1 MKGKGISKLVA
12 HRVRH
17 RSGET
22 HELAARLAPLE
33 ELSESS
39 ESGRINTSQVVAQEN
54 GAIVVGAE
62 QPELAKEV
70 VAAEEGNGDKGLEP
84 VVIVIVGL
92 ILAFIV
98 FIAWQISQMPTQEVT
113 K

>member
-1 MKGKGISKLVA
+1 MKKTAAQSLA
-12 HRVRH
+12 HRSH
-17 RSGET
+17 KHSGDT
-22 HELAARLAPLE
+22 GELAAQLAPLE
-33 ELSESS
+33 ELSEPS
-39 ESGRINTSQVVAQEN
+39 EAGRTDGSQLVAQEN

-70 VAAEEGNGDKGLEP
+70 VAVEKRNGALGLEP

-98 FIAWQISQMPTQEVT
+98 FIAWQISRMPSQ
-113 K
+113 